1 MVLLVTMEKFPTH
14 QKESG
19 INRVVGFESDKEQ
32 DILQYFKDRFNG
44 NTVDKREKEKTP
56 EQRELIKRVNVEM
69 KDFLNQYGV
78 SAIEISADNVHII
91 DTTAFTEPELQKIQ
105 KQFGKNGFYS
115 ASKQGVVIMKEYD
128 ASKLAFLQTLVHEML
143 HLQGF
148 CAYQKSTREAADTS
162 ARTSNE
168 SVDLNIRRLGFAVG
182 TRDGKTLLFDKVN
195 EAVITELEIRF
206 EHTYIT
212 KWPEVEE
219 ELRKRDAYVNQIA
232 KRDRRDVETVKKMVA
247 GIQKNESGDY
257 QLVTYPYHQE
267 RQQLNQLV
275 DELYKKN
282 SDSFASREQ
291 VFHVFAE
298 ATMRGALLPVARLI
312 EKSFGKGSFRKL
324 AERSADTLNR

>member
-1 MVLLVTMEKFPTH
+1 
-14 QKESG
+14 
-19 INRVVGFESDKEQ
+19 
-32 DILQYFKDRFNG
+32 
-44 NTVDKREKEKTP
+44 
-56 EQRELIKRVNVEM
+56 
-69 KDFLNQYGV
+69 
-78 SAIEISADNVHII
+78 
-91 DTTAFTEPELQKIQ
+91 
-105 KQFGKNGFYS
+105 
-115 ASKQGVVIMKEYD
+115 
-128 ASKLAFLQTLVHEML
+128 
-143 HLQGF
+143 
-148 CAYQKSTREAADTS
+148 
-162 ARTSNE
+162 
-168 SVDLNIRRLGFAVG
+168 
-182 TRDGKTLLFDKVN
+182 
-195 EAVITELEIRF
+195 
-206 EHTYIT
+206 
-212 KWPEVEE
+212 VEE